1 MGTASDACQG
11 DSGEFIV
18 SRGDEWR
25 QRTQVLCFGEVG
37 YEKEGLSC
45 SVWLCV
51 CNVGVVVFFLQ
62 NGLCFDPTVCEAHNI
77 SPNVGEPL

>member
-37 YEKEGLSC
+37 YEKEGISC

-51 CNVGVVVFFLQ
+51 CNVGVVVFFCKMVCALTPQ
-62 NGLCFDPTVCEAHNI
+62 TPHVCER
-77 SPNVGEPL
+77 LTT